1 MSALSQSISSTC
13 LTKLPYQFSDSHDG
27 PRAPSFFDDRDF
39 REATRLIEL
48 NIHIIPKNMMRVKF
62 PVGDP
67 PHANPLYETLY
78 FSGTSRGG
86 STGQESIVQGFVY
99 MGHDYIP
106 RWRFVSTISGGR
118 R

>member
-1 MSALSQSISSTC
+1 
-13 LTKLPYQFSDSHDG
+13 
-27 PRAPSFFDDRDF
+27 
-39 REATRLIEL
+39 
-48 NIHIIPKNMMRVKF
+48 MRVKF

-106 RWRFVSTISGGR
+106 RWRFTSIHDGR
-118 R
+118 PQWSSEGAQIGNVGSAIGVAGTWSAFHHGDGDPVGPFWFWKIG